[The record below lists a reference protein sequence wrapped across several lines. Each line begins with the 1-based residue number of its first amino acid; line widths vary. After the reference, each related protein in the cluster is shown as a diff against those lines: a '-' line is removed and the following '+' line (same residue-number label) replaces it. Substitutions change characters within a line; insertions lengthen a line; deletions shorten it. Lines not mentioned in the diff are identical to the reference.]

1 MSLNAQTTADLNV
14 LRQRLPEAAQLLKLD
29 LPEQLNEWMHALDVK
44 LLPRLSPQ
52 FPLIAAI
59 CGGGSAGKS
68 TLFNSLVGRPV
79 SSAGGRAGIN
89 RRVLAS
95 VNDQLLRHPDFLPT
109 FCELLGGSCRILDD
123 PKELMQPGEPLYFS
137 HPAAPK
143 SVVLLDTPDI
153 DTGARGGYTN
163 RQAAQMSLEAS
174 DIFIYIF
181 TNATYNNRDNTD
193 FIARMLTGIGTRPC
207 FLVYRV
213 YAGFSNDE
221 VLDHAR
227 TVAANIYGSEADRH
241 VLGIYRADE
250 ENAVAAGE
258 KAMSLRPVTASP
270 PELSAALAAIDS
282 VQLRRR
288 LLFSIYADAVRQ
300 AAQIAGRVRAER
312 EKLQRYIEV
321 ISQIQQRC
329 VQEALSHFPTDRV
342 LRRFARI
349 WLDSDPAHIKFMR
362 RTGRIVEW
370 PYKTIAKAVKLIQ
383 APPEEATGP
392 QTDPDASKAL
402 EIDLLNSA
410 NLLYQQSLERRIE
423 AGGRQ
428 AEVQP
433 VLEPARQRLRE
444 KDWKTTLV
452 TIQEQTGPILS
463 WSQQL
468 ENDLKKLA
476 DDLRGRMGLFD
487 QVRQTFSALLNVL
500 PATAAITYI
509 LSTGDPVG
517 AAGIKIK
524 LTGFFGLHDLYALIA
539 IPATAGMKSADE
551 AQLQEM
557 LAPVARTW
565 LQHKLQAVDQLFEE
579 QISGDLLNSA
589 RSVEQRLAD
598 MDSEIEQA
606 LARCQ
611 EVL

>member
-1 MSLNAQTTADLNV
+1 V
-14 LRQRLPEAAQLLKLD
+14 
-29 LPEQLNEWMHALDVK
+29 
-44 LLPRLSPQ
+44 SP
-52 FPLIAAI
+52 
-59 CGGGSAGKS
+59 
-68 TLFNSLVGRPV
+68 
-79 SSAGGRAGIN
+79 AGGRAGIN

-95 VNDQLLRHPDFLPT
+95 VNDQLLLKADFLPAL
-109 FCELLGGSCRILDD
+109 CELLGGSCRILDD

-137 HPAAPK
+137 HPSAPQ
-143 SVVLLDTPDI
+143 SMVLLDTPDI
-153 DTGARGGYTN
+153 DTGSRGAYTN

-221 VLDHAR
+221 VRDHAR
-227 TVAANIYGSEADRH
+227 TVASNMYGLEGDRH

-250 ENAVAAGE
+250 DNAVAAGE

-270 PELSAALAAIDS
+270 PELSAALASMDS
-282 VQLRRR
+282 TQLRQR
-288 LLFSIYADAVRQ
+288 LLLSIYADAVRH
-300 AAQIAGRVRAER
+300 AGQIAGHIRAGR
-312 EKLQRYIEV
+312 ENLQRYIEV
-321 ISQIQQRC
+321 IRKIQHRC
-329 VQEALSHFPTDRV
+329 VQQALSHFPTDRV
-342 LRRFARI
+342 LRRFAQI

-370 PYKTIAKAVKLIQ
+370 PYKTIVKAVKLIQ
-383 APPEEATGP
+383 PPPQGAAVGP
-392 QTDPDASKAL
+392 QGDQDPAKAL
-402 EIDLLNSA
+402 EIDLLNAA
-410 NLLYQQSLERRIE
+410 NQLYQQSLEQRIE
-423 AGGRQ
+423 AGGRK

-444 KDWKTTLV
+444 KDWKTTLAM
-452 TIQEQTGPILS
+452 IQEQTGMILS

-476 DDLRGRMGLFD
+476 DDLRRRMGLFD
-487 QVRQTFSALLNVL
+487 QVRQTFSAMLNVF

-524 LTGFFGLHDLYALIA
+524 LTGFLGLHDLYALIA

-551 AQLQEM
+551 AQLEEM

-565 LQHKLQAVDQLFEE
+565 LQHKLQAVDQLFED

-589 RSVEQRLAD
+589 RSVDQRLAQ
-598 MDSEIEQA
+598 MDTQIEQA